1 MYEMHLNFN
10 SKTPINQL
18 PSGSVRY
25 EFVGGNMMMISTAGQ
40 RVTPSGYGRG
50 SIRKRHK
57 RNTNILK

>member
-1 MYEMHLNFN
+1 MYEMHLNLN

-40 RVTPSGYGRG
+40 RVTPSG
-50 SIRKRHK
+50 
-57 RNTNILK
+57 